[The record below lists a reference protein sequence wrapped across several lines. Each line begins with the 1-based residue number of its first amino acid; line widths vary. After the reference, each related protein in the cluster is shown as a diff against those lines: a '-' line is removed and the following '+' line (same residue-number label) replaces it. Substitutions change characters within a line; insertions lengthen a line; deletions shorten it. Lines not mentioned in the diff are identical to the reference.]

1 MPSSDHPA
9 AQQPAQ
15 HPAPSPSAR
24 PGAAPGE
31 PRRYNASYDEQ
42 PEVYETL
49 RAEGHMTRR
58 RVQYFEEVLRRVPG
72 RVLEVG
78 SGTGTLLRRL
88 AGTHPERR
96 FTGVEPL
103 PNYVD
108 FANGRSRDLGLDN
121 VVFEVGTG
129 EVLPAG
135 VADSSVDLIISV
147 DALHHVE
154 DLDAVIAEAS
164 RVAAPGAR
172 WRAMEPNRLHPYVF
186 LWHTVTAGERT
197 FDAGD
202 FLRRAQAAGWRLVG
216 KDRLYIFPSTVQQ
229 VPAWAERL
237 ERRLERVPFLSGGL
251 ALDLVKD

>member
-1 MPSSDHPA
+1 VSEPYSSPMPSSDQPA
-9 AQQPAQ
+9 AQ
-15 HPAPSPSAR
+15 PSS
-24 PGAAPGE
+24 E
-31 PRRYNASYDEQ
+31 QRRYNASYDEQ
-42 PEVYETL
+42 PEAYESL

-58 RVQYFEEVLRRVPG
+58 RVEYFEDVLRRVPG
-72 RVLEVG
+72 TVLEIG

-108 FANGRSRDLGLDN
+108 FANGRSRDLGLAN

-129 EVLPAG
+129 EALPAG
-135 VADSSVDLIISV
+135 VADGSVDLIVSV
-147 DALHHVE
+147 DALHHVD

-172 WRAMEPNRLHPYVF
+172 WRAMEPNRLHPYVY

-202 FLRRAQAAGWRLVG
+202 FVRRAQAAGWRLAG

-237 ERRLERVPFLSGGL
+237 ERFLERVPFLSGGL

>member
-1 MPSSDHPA
+1 MPSDRPA
-9 AQQPAQ
+9 AGQAQPAR
-15 HPAPSPSAR
+15 SAD
-24 PGAAPGE
+24 E
-31 PRRYNASYDEQ
+31 QRRYNAGYDEQ
-42 PEVYETL
+42 PEAYESL
-49 RAEGHMTRR
+49 RAAGHMTRR
-58 RVQYFEEVLRRVPG
+58 RVEYFEGVLRRVPG

-88 AGTHPERR
+88 AGAHPDRR

-103 PNYVD
+103 PNYVE
-108 FANGRSRDLGLDN
+108 FANARSADLGLTN

-129 EVLPAG
+129 EALPAG
-135 VADSSVDLIISV
+135 VADGSVDLIISV

-202 FLRRAQAAGWRLVG
+202 FLRRARAAGWRLAG
-216 KDRLYIFPSTVQQ
+216 RDRLYIFPSTVQQ
-229 VPAWAERL
+229 VPPWAERL
-237 ERRLERVPFLSGGL
+237 ERLLERVPFLSGGL

>member
-9 AQQPAQ
+9 ARPATSAGSS
-15 HPAPSPSAR
+15 PAPA
-24 PGAAPGE
+24 E
-31 PRRYNASYDEQ
+31 QRRYNASYDEQ
-42 PEVYETL
+42 PEAYESL

-58 RVQYFEEVLRRVPG
+58 RVEYFEDVLRNVPG
-72 RVLEVG
+72 TVLEVG

-88 AGTHPERR
+88 AGNHPDRR

-108 FANGRSRDLGLDN
+108 FANGRSKDLGLEN

-129 EVLPAG
+129 EALPAS
-135 VADSSVDLIISV
+135 VADSSVDLFISV
-147 DALHHVE
+147 DALHHVD

-164 RVAAPGAR
+164 RAAAPGAR
-172 WRAMEPNRLHPYVF
+172 WRAMEPNRLHPYVY

-202 FLRRAQAAGWRLVG
+202 FVRRARAAGWRLVG

-229 VPAWAERL
+229 VPPWAERL
-237 ERRLERVPFLSGGL
+237 ERRLEKVPFLSGGL